1 VDRGIR
7 MDGNN
12 TSITRDI
19 WSNSVGLTDSND
31 FGKTKTTLNAAAT
44 MLNVVVAM
52 LTVVAMHWKDLI
64 GEKAVNI

>member
-1 VDRGIR
+1 
-7 MDGNN
+7 M
-12 TSITRDI
+12 
-19 WSNSVGLTDSND
+19 GLTDSND